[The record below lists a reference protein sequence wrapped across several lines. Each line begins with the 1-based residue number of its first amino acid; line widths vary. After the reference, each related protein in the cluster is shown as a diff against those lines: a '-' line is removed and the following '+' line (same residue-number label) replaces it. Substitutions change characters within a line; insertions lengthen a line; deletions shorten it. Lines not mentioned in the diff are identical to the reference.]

1 MDGMI
6 DHGRNAP
13 VPPAPLTPAEITAWL
28 DFALESLIARR
39 AEILDAL
46 AKTAEAHPRID
57 DDDTLAEIGENIKMA
72 RALTGTAEK
81 RRVESKAP
89 FLDGGRAVDAWFAR
103 LVAPVGASLAPIQ
116 TAMDDYGRRMLAKR
130 RAEAEAEAKAAREE
144 AERKAAEAAALL
156 AAEKPA
162 APGALDWAFD
172 KAQEAADKAAA
183 AAAAATA
190 RPADLT
196 RVTGTYGATASLR
209 ANWKWRVVEPAKIP
223 RKYLMVNEDAIKTAV
238 ADFGRDPTTRK
249 PLVVIPGIE
258 FFEETKMG
266 VR

>member
-13 VPPAPLTPAEITAWL
+13 TPPAPLTPTEITAWL

-46 AKTAEAHPRID
+46 AKTAAAHPTIED
-57 DDDTLAEIGENIKMA
+57 DEILAEIGENVKMA
-72 RALTGTAEK
+72 KALTGTAEK
-81 RRVESKAP
+81 RRVDSKAP

-103 LVAPVGASLAPIQ
+103 LVAPVGAALSPIQ
-116 TAMDDYGRRMLAKR
+116 ATMDDYGRRMVAKR
-130 RAEAEAEAKAAREE
+130 RAAAEAQAKAAREE

-156 AAEKPA
+156 AATKPA

-172 KAQEAADKAAA
+172 KAQEAADEAE
-183 AAAAATA
+183 AAATRAIA

-196 RVTGTYGATASLR
+196 RVTGAYGATSSLR
-209 ANWKWRVVEPAKIP
+209 ATWRWRVVDVTKIP
-223 RKYLMVNEDAIKTAV
+223 RKFLMVNEDAIKAAV
-238 ADFGRDPTTRK
+238 LAEGRDPNSRK
-249 PLVVIPGIE
+249 PNAVIPGVE
-258 FFEETKMG
+258 FFEETRMG

>member
-13 VPPAPLTPAEITAWL
+13 VPPAPLTPGEITAWL

-46 AKTAEAHPRID
+46 AKTAAAHPRID
-57 DDDTLAEIGENIKMA
+57 DDETLADVAENVKMA
-72 RALTGTAEK
+72 KALTGTAEK

-89 FLDGGRAVDAWFAR
+89 FLDGGRAVDSWFAR
-103 LVAPVGASLAPIQ
+103 LIAPIGTALKPIQ
-116 TAMDDYGRRMLAKR
+116 TAMDEYGNRIAAKR
-130 RAEAEAEAKAAREE
+130 RAEAEAAAKAAREE
-144 AERKAAEAAALL
+144 AERRAAEAAALL
-156 AAEKPA
+156 DAEKKA

-172 KAQEAADKAAA
+172 KAQEAADKADT

-209 ANWKWRVVEPAKIP
+209 ASWKWRVVDEAKIP
-223 RKYLMVNEDAIKTAV
+223 RRFLMVNEDAIKAAV
-238 ADFGRDPTTRK
+238 ADAGRDPVTRK
-249 PLVVIPGIE
+249 PNAVIPGVE
-258 FFEETKMG
+258 FFEVTSMG